1 MPIDIAQDLG
11 VVPEELPPL
20 ETITELVDSNP
31 QAPPQII
38 DGLLHKGCVMVL
50 GGTSKSNK
58 SWCLLD
64 LAVSVATGQPWWGL
78 PTSQTLVCM
87 LNLELKRWS
96 IAKRLEAIAGARP
109 ECRPLGNNPLLWN
122 LRGKARD
129 LTMLRPQIEDRLG
142 ALGVGLIIIDP
153 IYKMLGDRDEN
164 SNGDIA
170 LLMNEVEL
178 LAENT
183 GAAVVFAHHYA
194 KGDSTQKAEA
204 DRMSGAGSWVRSPD
218 TIVTMTPH
226 EEEDC
231 FTVNTILRN
240 LARKDPFVVAWQF
253 PKFRVADELNPDA
266 LRRPQSK
273 LKTCTDLEFI
283 DSLLTSQP
291 KSRANIVSEAK
302 EAFEMSRGSVDR
314 YLKRLSTNGLIG
326 QSAGVYWRKS

>member
-11 VVPEELPPL
+11 VVPPPLPAIETIEELVASEPIP
-20 ETITELVDSNP
+20 
-31 QAPPQII
+31 PPQII
-38 DGLLHKGCVMVL
+38 QGLLHKGCVMVL

-64 LAVSVATGQPWWGL
+64 MAVAVATGQTWWGMKTNAT
-78 PTSQTLVCM
+78 PVCL
-87 LNLELKRWS
+87 LNMELTRWS
-96 IAKRLEAIAGARP
+96 IAARLESIAKARP
-109 ECRPLGNNPLLWN
+109 ECRPIGQNPLLWN
-122 LRGKARD
+122 LRGKAKD
-129 LTMLRPQIEDRLG
+129 LTCLRPQLEDQLAQR
-142 ALGVGLIIIDP
+142 GVGLIIIDP
-153 IYKMLGDRDEN
+153 IYKLLGDRDEN

-218 TIVTMTPH
+218 SIVTMTPH

-240 LARKDPFVVAWQF
+240 LARIDPFVVSWQF
-253 PKFRVADELNPDA
+253 PKFRVADELNPEA

-273 LKTCTDLEFI
+273 LKTCTDQEFVT
-283 DSLLTSQP
+283 SLLTSEP
-291 KSRANIVSEAK
+291 KSRATIVSEAK
-302 EAFEMSRGSVDR
+302 TTLEMSRPTVDR
-314 YLKRLSTNGLIG
+314 YLKRLSSNGLIG
-326 QSAGVYWRKS
+326 HSAGVYWRKS